1 MLRAHAL
8 SRGGQACGSVCA
20 CRAPHIRYLG
30 RSVESSTK
38 CRQERP
44 PPRRHAFPGCKKRG
58 GQYQQGALPLV
69 PDTTWEASEGEVD
82 ETHSRASPLAGWLR
96 SAPSAAG
103 SVLSQPQAPSAIR
116 PTLSGLRFTSRPCRR
131 FVNELTRNVH
141 IETFELDDASQGA
154 LKTSDISVVLTRRK
168 VVSKDFCEALGGYA
182 PLVLR

>member
-116 PTLSGLRFTSRPCRR
+116 PTLSGLRFTSRPWCLHGSSGAVPRR
-131 FVNELTRNVH
+131 
-141 IETFELDDASQGA
+141 
-154 LKTSDISVVLTRRK
+154 VVRSPQRQPAAAA
-168 VVSKDFCEALGGYA
+168 VRPCAHGVR
-182 PLVLR
+182 PV